1 MTELPTSKQT
11 LADQVSALRGEGR
24 AGLRS
29 ERLDLATGVRTP
41 VELRPS
47 TARELTHGFAS
58 FARFFPEGKARVAA
72 FEESLWRRLYGQGG
86 RAIFDDQYLCT
97 GGQFYE
103 LLAGHDRLLGDLRPL
118 VFEQLGLAE
127 AIPCHPYDAC
137 TALILEEAGCRITAP
152 DGSPLD
158 FPLDTTTPVAWVGF
172 ANASLEA
179 HVRPALDAALDEF
192 FGR

>member
-1 MTELPTSKQT
+1 MT
-11 LADQVSALRGEGR
+11 
-24 AGLRS
+24 
-29 ERLDLATGVRTP
+29 LDLATGVRTP